1 MLNVIKYDILQ
12 NYRIYIIEY
21 VVYLITCIILPFIPQ
36 NIVFIPMFLLLLL
49 VWAMI
54 LLNFVTIFYN
64 FYKSMY
70 SNKGYL
76 TMTLPL
82 SSHELLLGKIF
93 AGIMWIII
101 SFVILFLGFGLIALM
116 FSIMENSV
124 LEQLSFLLEALSQ
137 LVSTVYFYEGILA
150 IIIFIISFI
159 TVGFTVLTIIQ
170 TKFTRKHKAIWA
182 IVAYVALIVIN
193 NILRYA
199 FVKIIAIFGLYNTIG
214 NILQIT
220 GPILP
225 TAIISLIQS
234 TILYFVSIYVL
245 DNMLEM

>member
-93 AGIMWIII
+93 AGIIWIII
-101 SFVILFLGFGLIALM
+101 SFVILFLGFGLMVLM

-193 NILRYA
+193 NILRYT

-225 TAIISLIQS
+225 TALISLIQS

>member
-93 AGIMWIII
+93 AGIIWIII
-101 SFVILFLGFGLIALM
+101 SFVILFLGFGLMVLM

-225 TAIISLIQS
+225 TALISLIQS

>member
-93 AGIMWIII
+93 AGIIWIII
-101 SFVILFLGFGLIALM
+101 SFVRLFLGFGLIALM

-124 LEQLSFLLEALSQ
+124 LEQLSFLLKALSQ

-225 TAIISLIQS
+225 TALISLIQS

-245 DNMLEM
+245 DNMLEL

>member
-93 AGIMWIII
+93 AGIIWIII
-101 SFVILFLGFGLIALM
+101 SFVVLFLGFGLMVLM

-193 NILRYA
+193 NILKYA

>member
-1 MLNVIKYDILQ
+1 MLNIIKYDILQ
-12 NYRIYIIEY
+12 NNRIYIIEY

-93 AGIMWIII
+93 AGIIWIII

-124 LEQLSFLLEALSQ
+124 LEQLSFLLKALSQ

-225 TAIISLIQS
+225 TALISLIQS

>member
-93 AGIMWIII
+93 AGIIWIII

-124 LEQLSFLLEALSQ
+124 LEQLSFLLKALSQ

-225 TAIISLIQS
+225 TALISLIQS

>member
-93 AGIMWIII
+93 AGIIWIII

-225 TAIISLIQS
+225 TALISLIQS

>member
-93 AGIMWIII
+93 AGIIWIII

-124 LEQLSFLLEALSQ
+124 LEQLSFLLKALSQ

-225 TAIISLIQS
+225 TALISLIQS

-245 DNMLEM
+245 DNMLEL

>member
-93 AGIMWIII
+93 AGIIWIII
-101 SFVILFLGFGLIALM
+101 SFVVLFLGFGLMVLM

-124 LEQLSFLLEALSQ
+124 LEQLSFLLKALSQ

-214 NILQIT
+214 NILQLT

-225 TAIISLIQS
+225 TALISLIQS

-245 DNMLEM
+245 DNLLEL

>member
-93 AGIMWIII
+93 AGIIWIII
-101 SFVILFLGFGLIALM
+101 SFVVLFLGFGLMVLM

-124 LEQLSFLLEALSQ
+124 LEQLSLLLEALSQ

>member
-93 AGIMWIII
+93 AGIIWIII
-101 SFVILFLGFGLIALM
+101 SFVVLFSGFGLIALM

-225 TAIISLIQS
+225 TALISLIQS

>member
-12 NYRIYIIEY
+12 NNRIYIIEY

-93 AGIMWIII
+93 AGIIWIII

-124 LEQLSFLLEALSQ
+124 LEQLSFLLKALSQ

-225 TAIISLIQS
+225 TALISLIQS

-245 DNMLEM
+245 DNMLEL

>member
-93 AGIMWIII
+93 AGIIWIII
-101 SFVILFLGFGLIALM
+101 SFVVLFLGFGLMVLM

-193 NILRYA
+193 NILKYA

-245 DNMLEM
+245 DNMLEL

>member
-93 AGIMWIII
+93 AGIIWIII
-101 SFVILFLGFGLIALM
+101 SFVVLFLGFCLIALM

-225 TAIISLIQS
+225 TALISLIQS

>member
-93 AGIMWIII
+93 AGIIWIII

-225 TAIISLIQS
+225 TALISLIQS
-234 TILYFVSIYVL
+234 AILYFVSIYVL

>member
-93 AGIMWIII
+93 AGIIWIII
-101 SFVILFLGFGLIALM
+101 SFVILFLGFGLMVLM

-225 TAIISLIQS
+225 TALISLIQS

-245 DNMLEM
+245 DNMLEL

>member
-12 NYRIYIIEY
+12 NYRIYIIES

-93 AGIMWIII
+93 AGIIWIII

-124 LEQLSFLLEALSQ
+124 LEQLSFLLKALSQ

-225 TAIISLIQS
+225 TALISLIQS

>member
-93 AGIMWIII
+93 AGIIWIII

-137 LVSTVYFYEGILA
+137 LVSTVYFHEGILA

-225 TAIISLIQS
+225 TALISLIQS

-245 DNMLEM
+245 DNMLEL

>member
-93 AGIMWIII
+93 AGIIWIII
-101 SFVILFLGFGLIALM
+101 SFVILFLGFGLIVLM

-225 TAIISLIQS
+225 TALISLIQS

-245 DNMLEM
+245 DNMLEL

>member
-12 NYRIYIIEY
+12 NNRIYIIEY

-93 AGIMWIII
+93 AGIIWIII
-101 SFVILFLGFGLIALM
+101 SFVVLFLGFGLMVLM

-225 TAIISLIQS
+225 TALISLIQS

>member
-12 NYRIYIIEY
+12 NYSIYIIEY

-82 SSHELLLGKIF
+82 SSHELLLGKII
-93 AGIMWIII
+93 AGIIWIII
-101 SFVILFLGFGLIALM
+101 SFVVLFLGFGLMVLM

-225 TAIISLIQS
+225 TALISLIQS

-245 DNMLEM
+245 DNMLEL

>member
-76 TMTLPL
+76 TMTLPF

-93 AGIMWIII
+93 AGIIWIII

-124 LEQLSFLLEALSQ
+124 LEQLSFLLKALSQ

-225 TAIISLIQS
+225 TALISLIQS

>member
-93 AGIMWIII
+93 AGIIWIII

-124 LEQLSFLLEALSQ
+124 FEQLSFLLKEFL
-137 LVSTVYFYEGILA
+137 L
-150 IIIFIISFI
+150 
-159 TVGFTVLTIIQ
+159 
-170 TKFTRKHKAIWA
+170 KF
-182 IVAYVALIVIN
+182 
-193 NILRYA
+193 
-199 FVKIIAIFGLYNTIG
+199 
-214 NILQIT
+214 Q
-220 GPILP
+220 
-225 TAIISLIQS
+225 
-234 TILYFVSIYVL
+234 
-245 DNMLEM
+245 

>member
-93 AGIMWIII
+93 AGIIWIII
-101 SFVILFLGFGLIALM
+101 SFVVLFLGFGLMVLM

-225 TAIISLIQS
+225 TALISLIQS

>member
-12 NYRIYIIEY
+12 NNRIYIIEY

-93 AGIMWIII
+93 AGIIWIII

-225 TAIISLIQS
+225 TALISLIQS

>member
-12 NYRIYIIEY
+12 NNRIYIIEY

-93 AGIMWIII
+93 AGIIWIII

-124 LEQLSFLLEALSQ
+124 LEQLSFLLKALSQ

-225 TAIISLIQS
+225 TALISLIQS

>member
-93 AGIMWIII
+93 AGIIWIII

-225 TAIISLIQS
+225 TALISLIQS
-234 TILYFVSIYVL
+234 TILSFVSIYVL
-245 DNMLEM
+245 DNMLEL

>member
-93 AGIMWIII
+93 AGIIWIII
-101 SFVILFLGFGLIALM
+101 SFVVLFLGFGLMVLM

-245 DNMLEM
+245 DNMLEL

>member
-49 VWAMI
+49 VWEMI

-93 AGIMWIII
+93 AGIIWIII
-101 SFVILFLGFGLIALM
+101 SFVVLFLGFGLMVLM

-225 TAIISLIQS
+225 TALISLIQS

>member
-64 FYKSMY
+64 YYKSMY

-93 AGIMWIII
+93 AGIIWIII
-101 SFVILFLGFGLIALM
+101 SFVVLFLGFGLMVLM

-225 TAIISLIQS
+225 TALISLIQS

>member
-93 AGIMWIII
+93 AGIIWLII
-101 SFVILFLGFGLIALM
+101 SFVILLLGFGLIALM

-124 LEQLSFLLEALSQ
+124 LEQLSFLLKALSQ

-225 TAIISLIQS
+225 TALISLIQS

-245 DNMLEM
+245 DNMLEL

>member
-93 AGIMWIII
+93 AGIIWIII
-101 SFVILFLGFGLIALM
+101 SFVVLFLGFGLIALM

-225 TAIISLIQS
+225 TALISLIQS

>member
-93 AGIMWIII
+93 AGIIWIII

-124 LEQLSFLLEALSQ
+124 LEQLSFLLKALSQ
-137 LVSTVYFYEGILA
+137 LVSTVYCYEGILA

-225 TAIISLIQS
+225 TALISLIQS

-245 DNMLEM
+245 DNMLEL

>member
-93 AGIMWIII
+93 AGIIWIII
-101 SFVILFLGFGLIALM
+101 SFVVLFLGFGLMVLM

-124 LEQLSFLLEALSQ
+124 LEQLSFLLKALSQ

-225 TAIISLIQS
+225 TALISLIQS

>member
-1 MLNVIKYDILQ
+1 MAIKENQ
-12 NYRIYIIEY
+12 SKNYRIYIIEY

-93 AGIMWIII
+93 AGIIWIII

-124 LEQLSFLLEALSQ
+124 LEQLSFLLKALSQ

-225 TAIISLIQS
+225 TALISLIQS

>member
-93 AGIMWIII
+93 AGIIWIII

-225 TAIISLIQS
+225 TALISLIQS

-245 DNMLEM
+245 DNMLEL

>member
-64 FYKSMY
+64 FYKSMS

-93 AGIMWIII
+93 AGIIWIII

-124 LEQLSFLLEALSQ
+124 LEQLSFLLKALSQ

-225 TAIISLIQS
+225 TALISLIQS

>member
-93 AGIMWIII
+93 AGIIWIII

>member
-93 AGIMWIII
+93 AGIIWIII
-101 SFVILFLGFGLIALM
+101 SFVVLFLGFGLMVLM

-225 TAIISLIQS
+225 TALISLIQS

-245 DNMLEM
+245 DNMLEL

>member
-93 AGIMWIII
+93 AGIIWIII
-101 SFVILFLGFGLIALM
+101 SFVILFLGFGLISLM

-124 LEQLSFLLEALSQ
+124 LEQLSFLLKALSQ

-225 TAIISLIQS
+225 TALISLIQS